1 MYIYYLIYPQP
12 PRRVIIIPTL
22 RMRKVF
28 TKRPFPH
35 LPSPNPSFEARLA
48 QKPPFLG
55 PISSAL
61 HWSISLPPW
70 GGGATASFLS
80 PFWNTPP
87 LCVCFPHWV
96 VSIVR
101 VTP

>member
-1 MYIYYLIYPQP
+1 
-12 PRRVIIIPTL
+12 
-22 RMRKVF
+22 MRKVF

-70 GGGATASFLS
+70 GGGGHSILPESVLEHTPSVCLFS
-80 PFWNTPP
+80 PLGCEHRKGDTVARSCLF
-87 LCVCFPHWV
+87 FMD
-96 VSIVR
+96 
-101 VTP
+101 